1 MATFNPNRTI
11 LVPPEQHRAGDE
23 AAAHPAH
30 RGLRV
35 CDLTPAAL
43 SPELG
48 AGFVQQAEAVQPPAR
63 ELAAAGV
70 DREAPAGADMAIGD
84 EILRLAMPAEAE
96 RPEPIRSEERR
107 VGKECVSTCRS
118 RWWPEH

>member
-1 MATFNPNRTI
+1 MLGAPGK
-11 LVPPEQHRAGDE
+11 HRAGDG
-23 AAAHPAH
+23 AASPPGH

-35 CDLTPAAL
+35 CDLTPGARAA
-43 SPELG
+43 ELG

-70 DREAPAGADMAIGD
+70 EREAPAGADMAIGD
-84 EILRLAMPAEAE
+84 E
-96 RPEPIRSEERR
+96 RSEERR

-118 RWWPEH
+118 RWSPDP

>member
-1 MATFNPNRTI
+1 M

-84 EILRLAMPAEAE
+84 E
-96 RPEPIRSEERR
+96 RSEERR

-118 RWWPEH
+118 RWSPDP

>member
-1 MATFNPNRTI
+1 M

-48 AGFVQQAEAVQPPAR
+48 AGFVQQADAVQPPAR

-70 DREAPAGADMAIGD
+70 DREAPAGADMALGD
-84 EILRLAMPAEAE
+84 EILRLALTAAPDSPETL
-96 RPEPIRSEERR
+96 RPDERR
-107 VGKECVSTCRS
+107 VGIG
-118 RWWPEH
+118 